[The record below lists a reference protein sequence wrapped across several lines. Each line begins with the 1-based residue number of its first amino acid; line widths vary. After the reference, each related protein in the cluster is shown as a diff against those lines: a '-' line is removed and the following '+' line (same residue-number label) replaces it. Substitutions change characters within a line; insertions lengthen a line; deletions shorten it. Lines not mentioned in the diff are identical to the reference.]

1 MRSKTKSLRRT
12 KCLRNAQETTYT
24 KPMKMTVTI
33 QDLRMEFNNE
43 IETLKRTQSEMKM
56 QLKKYSNYTK
66 KTQRKSELKDYIKQN
81 KKYLW

>member
-24 KPMKMTVTI
+24 KPMKMAVTI

-66 KTQRKSELKDYIKQN
+66 KNTKEIRTKRLHQAE
-81 KKYLW
+81 

>member
-66 KTQRKSELKDYIKQN
+66 KHKGNQD
-81 KKYLW
+81 